1 MMEPLGEH
9 STPSGGPRRRYPY
22 YRGDSERAG
31 AGTPVELDLP
41 TPAADRLRDSKRYV
55 PDPGLR
61 DAVNVALIL
70 GQPLLLTGEPGTG
83 KTQLAASLAWEIG
96 LEPVLRFVT
105 KSTSVSTDLF
115 YTYNSLARFHD
126 AQIHVGAS
134 PPAGAEDGVPVAAGS
149 GPDAVAE
156 RGAEYLN
163 FNALGRAILLANPP
177 HGHPRWLDWHA
188 RLAGAGEEP
197 RRSVVLIDEIDKAPR
212 DFPNDLL
219 DEIER
224 LEFRIPELSNT
235 AVSIGKGPRPVV
247 VITSNSE
254 KNLPG
259 PFLRRCVYY
268 HIPFPDK
275 ERLKLI
281 VTRQLAASFGGEPTM
296 DLERGLLDEALRIF
310 DALRSRGNNQLTK
323 PPGTAELLNW
333 VLAVRRIDPTSPNP
347 LAGPGRVL
355 EQTLGSLVKNEDDLD
370 NARQLLDPWLQPRGM
385 TPP

>member
-1 MMEPLGEH
+1 MIEPNGD
-9 STPSGGPRRRYPY
+9 GPPVRGYPY
-22 YRGDSERAG
+22 YRGEGVRAEG
-31 AGTPVELDLP
+31 AGVGSPVPLDLSE
-41 TPAADRLRDSKRYV
+41 PAADRLRDPERYV

-83 KTQLAASLAWEIG
+83 KTQLAASLAWELG
-96 LEPVLRFVT
+96 LEPVLRFIT

-126 AQIHVGAS
+126 AQTHVTA
-134 PPAGAEDGVPVAAGS
+134 
-149 GPDAVAE
+149 
-156 RGAEYLN
+156 RGADYLT

-177 HGHPRWLDWHA
+177 EGPDWLAQQA
-188 RLAGAGEEP
+188 RELAAGAGP

-224 LEFRIPELSNT
+224 MEFRIPELSGT
-235 AVSIGKGPRPVV
+235 RVAIGKGERPVV

-254 KNLPG
+254 KNLPD

-268 HIPFPDK
+268 HIPFPDR
-275 ERLKLI
+275 ERLRFI
-281 VTRQLAASFGGEPTM
+281 VIKQLAASFGGEGAA
-296 DLERGLLDEALRIF
+296 DGDRGLLDEAVRILE
-310 DALRSRGNNQLTK
+310 ALRSRGSNQLAK

-333 VLAVRRIDPTSPNP
+333 LLAVRRIEPTSPNP
-347 LAGPGRVL
+347 LKDSGRIL
-355 EQTLGSLVKNEDDLD
+355 EQTLGSLVKNENDAAA
-370 NARQLLDPWLQPRGM
+370 ARHLLEPWLSRRG
-385 TPP
+385 TGSS